1 MKPIFK
7 KVDSKS
13 EEAFVA
19 RIDQFAQFYNKW
31 HFHPELEL
39 THIVKGRGTR
49 FVGDNIEFFQ
59 DGDLIL
65 VGANL
70 PHVWKN
76 QNKESELSVARVVQ
90 FLPNFMGDDVLK
102 LVEFKNIQKLLIKST
117 FGLKIEGEVKVLILG
132 FLNKLFKTE
141 DPLERIILIIK
152 MLDCLG
158 TSDET
163 IPISKSLFLVE
174 LDKQN
179 KDRLNRV
186 IDYTI
191 TNFASKIMLEDV
203 ASISNMSVSNFC
215 KFFKVRVKK
224 TYVQYLTEVRIG
236 MSCKMLIENQLS
248 INRIAYDSGFVN
260 ISNFNRAFKLN
271 KNMTPFSYRKLYH
284 LG

>member
-65 VGANL
+65 IGSNL

-90 FLPNFMGDDVLK
+90 FLPNFMGDDILK
-102 LVEFKNIQKLLIKST
+102 LIEFKNIQKLLIKSS

-141 DPLERIILIIK
+141 DPLERIIIIIK

-158 TSDET
+158 TSDDPV
-163 IPISKSLFLVE
+163 PISKSLFLVE

-271 KNMTPFSYRKLYH
+271 KNMTPFSYRKLYQ

>member
-13 EEAFVA
+13 EEAIVA
-19 RIDQFAQFYNKW
+19 RIDEFAQFYNKW

-65 VGANL
+65 VGSNL

-90 FLPNFMGDDVLK
+90 FLPNFMGEDILK
-102 LVEFKNIQKLLIKST
+102 LVEFKNIQKLLIKSS

-132 FLNKLFKTE
+132 FLNKLFKAE

>member
-19 RIDQFAQFYNKW
+19 RIDQFTQFYNKW
-31 HFHPELEL
+31 HYHPELEL
-39 THIVKGRGTR
+39 THIVRGRGTR

-59 DGDLIL
+59 DGDVILI
-65 VGANL
+65 GSNL

-76 QNKESELSVARVVQ
+76 QNEESELSIARVVQ
-90 FLPNFMGDDVLK
+90 FLPNFMGEDILK
-102 LVEFKNIQKLLIKST
+102 LVEFKNIQKLLIKSS
-117 FGLKIEGEVKVLILG
+117 FGLKIEGKEKVLILN
-132 FLNKLFKTE
+132 FLNKLFKTD

-158 TSDET
+158 TSQDLT
-163 IPISKSLFLVE
+163 PISKSLFLVE

-179 KDRLNRV
+179 KDRLNKV

-203 ASISNMSVSNFC
+203 ASLSNMSISNFC
-215 KFFKVRVKK
+215 KYFKGRVKK

-236 MSCKMLIENQLS
+236 ISCKMLIEDSLS
-248 INRIAYDSGFVN
+248 ISQIAYDSGFVN

-271 KNMTPFSYRKLYH
+271 KNMTPLSYRKSYH

>member
-65 VGANL
+65 IGSNL

-76 QNKESELSVARVVQ
+76 QNKGSELSVARVVQ
-90 FLPNFMGDDVLK
+90 FLPNFIGEDILK
-102 LVEFKNIQKLLIKST
+102 LVEFKNIQKLLIKSS

-152 MLDCLG
+152 MIDCLG
-158 TSDET
+158 TSDDPV
-163 IPISKSLFLVE
+163 PISKSLFLVE

-191 TNFASKIMLEDV
+191 TNFASKIMLENV

-248 INRIAYDSGFVN
+248 INRIAYDSGFIN

-271 KNMTPFSYRKLYH
+271 KNITPFSYRKLYQ

>member
-31 HFHPELEL
+31 HYHPELEL
-39 THIVKGRGTR
+39 THIVKGSGTR

-59 DGDLIL
+59 NNDLIL

-76 QNKESELSVARVVQ
+76 QNEESELSIARVVQ
-90 FLPNFMGDDVLK
+90 FLPNFMGDDIIK
-102 LVEFKNIQKLLIKST
+102 LVEFKNIQKLLIKSSY
-117 FGLKIEGEVKVLILG
+117 GLKIEGESKYQILD
-132 FLNKLFKTE
+132 FLDALFKT
-141 DPLERIILIIK
+141 DNPLERIIIIIK

-158 TSDET
+158 TSQDL

-179 KDRLNRV
+179 KDRLNKV

-203 ASISNMSVSNFC
+203 ASLSSMSVSNFC
-215 KFFKVRVKK
+215 KYFKGRVKK

-236 MSCKMLIENQLS
+236 MSCKMLINNSLS
-248 INRIAYDSGFVN
+248 ISQIAYDSGFIN

-271 KNMTPFSYRKLYH
+271 KNMTPLSYRKLYH

>member
-13 EEAFVA
+13 EGAFVA

-65 VGANL
+65 VGSNL

-90 FLPNFMGDDVLK
+90 FLPNFMGEDILK
-102 LVEFKNIQKLLIKST
+102 LVEFKNIQKLLIKSS

-271 KNMTPFSYRKLYH
+271 KNMTPFSYRKLYQ

>member
-13 EEAFVA
+13 EQAFVA

-90 FLPNFMGDDVLK
+90 FLPNFMGDEILK
-102 LVEFKNIQKLLIKST
+102 LVEFKNIQKLLIKSS
-117 FGLKIEGEVKVLILG
+117 FGLKIEGKVKVLILD
-132 FLNKLFKTE
+132 FLNTLFKTE
-141 DPLERIILIIK
+141 DPLERIIIIIK

-158 TSDET
+158 TSQEL

-179 KDRLNRV
+179 KDRLNQV

-191 TNFASKIMLEDV
+191 TNEPIIPICV
-203 ASISNMSVSNFC
+203 WV
-215 KFFKVRVKK
+215 
-224 TYVQYLTEVRIG
+224 G
-236 MSCKMLIENQLS
+236 
-248 INRIAYDSGFVN
+248 G
-260 ISNFNRAFKLN
+260 
-271 KNMTPFSYRKLYH
+271 
-284 LG
+284 G

>member
-13 EEAFVA
+13 EQAFVA

-65 VGANL
+65 IGSNL

-90 FLPNFMGDDVLK
+90 FLPNFMGEDILK
-102 LVEFKNIQKLLIKST
+102 LVEFKNIQKLLIKSS

>member
-13 EEAFVA
+13 EGAFVA

-90 FLPNFMGDDVLK
+90 FLPNFMGEDILK
-102 LVEFKNIQKLLIKST
+102 LVEFKNIQKLLIKSS

-271 KNMTPFSYRKLYH
+271 KNMTPFSYRKLYQ